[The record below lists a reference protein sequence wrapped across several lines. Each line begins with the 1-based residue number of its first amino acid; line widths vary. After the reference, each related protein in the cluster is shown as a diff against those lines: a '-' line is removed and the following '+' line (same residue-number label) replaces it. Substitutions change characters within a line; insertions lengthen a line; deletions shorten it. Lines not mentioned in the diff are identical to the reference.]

1 MQYLPRLAD
10 EQLTEKLSYAGA
22 VCIRG
27 PKWCGKTTTAGQH
40 ARSALYMQDPD
51 EAENNLMLAEARPS
65 LLLWGERPRLIDEW
79 QDAPQLWDAVRFS
92 VDRGQLE
99 TGDTTEHLEPPRAAT
114 ATQS

>member
-1 MQYLPRLAD
+1 
-10 EQLTEKLSYAGA
+10 
-22 VCIRG
+22 
-27 PKWCGKTTTAGQH
+27 
-40 ARSALYMQDPD
+40 MQDPD

-65 LLLWGERPRLIDEW
+65 LLLRGERPRLIDEW

-92 VDRGQLE
+92 VDREQLE